1 MGWDGGGER
10 GYWWSVRDHSWSE
23 NASRTDSAHKKTRI
37 YKSRIRLERWRGSMP
52 RLGSQV
58 MSGRGIKPLSHQ
70 RLKFQPDVGR
80 LCVLRGGDP
89 MKFADIAAAL
99 PTNAVTSFD
108 GLPFPKIASGKVREI
123 FDLG

>member
-1 MGWDGGGER
+1 MGWDGAESAAIGGRFAIIR
-10 GYWWSVRDHSWSE
+10 G
-23 NASRTDSAHKKTRI
+23 AKTPPEPI
-37 YKSRIRLERWRGSMP
+37 PHIRKPEYTKAAFGSKGGRSFMP
-52 RLGSQV
+52 RRVSQL
-58 MSGRGIKPLSHQ
+58 MSGRGIKPLPPPSQQ

-108 GLPFPKIASGKVREI
+108 GLPFPKIAS
-123 FDLG
+123 